1 MVAPP
6 SKRVFA
12 HCHRANSLTLTYHL
26 RASLRLSQFTT
37 FPPKMPP
44 KTASQQ
50 VGAYDN
56 EPDLL
61 GASRNI
67 QNNLS
72 AEQHTLSV
80 KEVVGDIFDA
90 PPNAV
95 LIHACNCIG
104 DWGAGI
110 AAAFK
115 KHYPSAYKIHRE
127 FCKHGPNGKAKIA
140 TAQLISP
147 TDGQEHRHYIGC
159 LFTSVYFGKK
169 KDSPNVILD
178 NTGPAMEDL
187 LKQIAEASKTSEIG
201 ELRIC
206 KINSGLFNVPWEN
219 TLEVLQNIKLE
230 PGMPTS
236 VTVFERP

>member
-1 MVAPP
+1 
-6 SKRVFA
+6 
-12 HCHRANSLTLTYHL
+12 
-26 RASLRLSQFTT
+26 
-37 FPPKMPP
+37 MPP

-61 GASRNI
+61 GVARNKES
-67 QNNLS
+67 NATVRS
-72 AEQHTLSV
+72 SERGTLNV
-80 KEVVGDIFDA
+80 EEVVGDIFDA

-115 KHYPSAYKIHRE
+115 KHYPSAHRIHKE
-127 FCKHGPNGKAKIA
+127 FCKNGPDGKADPA

-147 TDGQEHRHYIGC
+147 VNGQARRHYVGC
-159 LFTSVYFGKK
+159 LFTSVHFGKK
-169 KDSPNVILD
+169 RDSPELILE

-187 LKQIAEASKTSEIG
+187 LRQVAEESQTREVT

-206 KINSGLFNVPWEN
+206 KINSGLFQVPWED
-219 TLEVLQNIKLE
+219 TVKVLQNIKLE
-230 PGMPTS
+230 PGMPTT
-236 VTVFERP
+236 VTAFDRP